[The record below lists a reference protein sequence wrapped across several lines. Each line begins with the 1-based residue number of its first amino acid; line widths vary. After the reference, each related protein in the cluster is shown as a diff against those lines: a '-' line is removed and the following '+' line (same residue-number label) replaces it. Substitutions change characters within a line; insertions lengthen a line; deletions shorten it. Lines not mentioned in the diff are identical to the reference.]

1 MEEGVYNYE
10 APPALE
16 MPTSLVKS
24 RFKVF
29 LSRSA
34 VDLPWGIY
42 LDERFATLNVYICQE
57 LEEQPEAPVCLK
69 GVCKKCECWNEYVSE
84 QGAFGCQ
91 LQTGDLVLS
100 FNDKSVWAEAEKEIQ
115 HGLRLV
121 LECYRPPYKP
131 CPMTSPPF
139 LQTNERLLDVCWAR
153 SRFLTTVYD
162 DEEALA
168 NTPDGGLRD
177 LSRES
182 SHIYSLDTIYF
193 PGP

>member
-1 MEEGVYNYE
+1 MRPVSRGPIDSREVGTVMMG
-10 APPALE
+10 AGA
-16 MPTSLVKS
+16 SLHDKPNS
-24 RFKVF
+24 HRTRTHYF
-29 LSRSA
+29 LHSSKR
-34 VDLPWGIY
+34 
-42 LDERFATLNVYICQE
+42 Q
-57 LEEQPEAPVCLK
+57 
-69 GVCKKCECWNEYVSE
+69 WNEYVSE

-182 SHIYSLDTIYF
+182 SHKYLF
-193 PGP
+193 